1 MSGPISLRNV
11 PPDALKLARMLSA
24 QTGLSLNAVFRLA
37 LASGLLIEATRV
49 TPGPDGKL
57 AGWEGS
63 ALAKA
68 LRRHLG
74 SAIDLL
80 IEHGEH
86 PYNPMFNGENG
97 AFLRDSP
104 AYRASLS
111 LVKEEDRPQKN
122 AIEDDLEDLGIGF
135 GLSAGLDDSK

>member
-24 QTGLSLNAVFRLA
+24 QTGLSLNAVFRLS

-63 ALAKA
+63 AL
-68 LRRHLG
+68 
-74 SAIDLL
+74 DLL
-80 IEHGEH
+80 W
-86 PYNPMFNGENG
+86 
-97 AFLRDSP
+97 
-104 AYRASLS
+104 S
-111 LVKEEDRPQKN
+111 LVRHIPKFGRRGPQCLITDR
-122 AIEDDLEDLGIGF
+122 AF
-135 GLSAGLDDSK
+135 AS